1 MFIIAVMFTVC
12 SVGNFIVNKT
22 LIRLYSVIGLKHA
35 IEVYFL
41 ALVRLSLEH
50 FFPTVVYQTR
60 R

>member
-1 MFIIAVMFTVC
+1 MFTVC